1 MNVISRIQFPCTPET
16 SDLYMKFSEG
26 AFLNFC
32 KEDVRIT
39 LTKNAV
45 LCLNTYFNSFYEKFY
60 AKYTK
65 LESLYYLL
73 KLEGDFQVSLYRERY
88 GQENSELIYNKNFE
102 NCQLGEP
109 IKIVLP
115 DSWRCDDAGRVYLE
129 IMCLSEQGCFIEGCI
144 ATEQNPVREV
154 SLGIISC
161 TFRKEAYIK
170 KTVDAILNDN
180 VLQGKKLKIFVVDNG
195 KTLNKDEFPN
205 QKFELIP
212 NRNVGGSGGFTRG
225 LIQALQE
232 EVYTHFLFMDDD
244 IELDTESIYRL
255 FSLYEYAKQDFAI
268 AGGMLDLYEKH
279 MLYEAGAL
287 YNKRFD
293 SQGNL
298 KECRPF
304 KLTLLNNNLDLR
316 NPTSLNLLLQE
327 NNVDYGAFWFFSFSK
342 EVVESIGLPMPFF
355 IKGDDVE
362 FGLRVKKHLGNAI
375 VAFPSLA
382 VWHEPFYAK
391 KAVWDVYY
399 GCRNLLITDSIYGS
413 LRYFDAVKSL
423 TKIIIID
430 LLLFDYN
437 SAILTMKSF
446 EDYMQGPDFIK
457 SNDPEVLHSSI
468 VKYSKSH
475 KSQTIVANYVSNSD
489 SYQFIRVGK
498 IKKMVSLLTLNGH
511 FFPNF
516 LISNESATIRY
527 GSKERDSLCKGFA
540 KQRIVYILENNLNS
554 YQNELDNLTGIKL
567 LFSWFKYALISCLR
581 WSNVKAEWKNA
592 ANELTTINF
601 WQDYLEP
608 NKS

>member
-1 MNVISRIQFPCTPET
+1 MNVISRIQFPSTPET
-16 SDLYMKFSEG
+16 SDLYIKCSEG

-39 LTKNAV
+39 LNKNAV

-65 LESLYYLL
+65 LESVYYLL
-73 KLEGDFQVSLYRERY
+73 KLEGDFQVGLYRERY
-88 GQENSELIYNKNFE
+88 GQDNSELIYNKNFE
-102 NCQLGEP
+102 NCKLEEP

-115 DSWRCDDAGRVYLE
+115 DSWRREDAGRVYLE
-129 IMCLSEQGCFIEGCI
+129 IMCLSDQGCFTEGYI

-170 KTVDAILNDN
+170 KTVNAILNDN
-180 VLQGKKLKIFVVDNG
+180 VLHGKKLKIFVVDNG
-195 KTLNKDEFPN
+195 KTLKKDDFPN
-205 QKFELIP
+205 QKFELIS

-232 EVYTHFLFMDDD
+232 DVYSHFLFMDDD

-268 AGGMLDLYEKH
+268 AGSMLDLYEKH

-327 NNVDYGAFWFFSFSK
+327 NNVDYGAFWFFCFSK
-342 EVVESIGLPMPFF
+342 EVVENIGLPMPFF

-399 GCRNLLITDSIYGS
+399 ACRNLLITDSIYGS
-413 LRYFDAVKSL
+413 LRYLDAVLSL
-423 TKIIIID
+423 TKNIIID

-437 SAILTMKSF
+437 SAILTIKGF
-446 EDYMQGPDFIK
+446 EDYMRGPDFIK
-457 SNDPEVLHSSI
+457 SNDPEKLHSDI
-468 VKYSKSH
+468 VKYSKIH
-475 KSQTIVANYVSNSD
+475 HSQAIVANPVSNSEK
-489 SYQFIRVGK
+489 YHITRAGK
-498 IKKMVSLLTLNGH
+498 FKILLTLLTLNGH
-511 FFPNF
+511 FLPSF
-516 LISNESATIRY
+516 LIKNESATIRY

-540 KQRIVYILENNLNS
+540 KKRIVYILEKNSNS

-567 LFSWFKYALISCLR
+567 LFLWLKYALISCLR
-581 WSNVKAEWKNA
+581 WSSVTAKWKNYG
-592 ANELTTINF
+592 NELTSIHF

-608 NKS
+608 NK